1 MNRNFCNRC
10 GSRISGDMT
19 YCSMCGEQIPEEDI
33 SFVQPM
39 PNYAGRDYGSYA
51 YNNYYAAQA
60 AMYMNYQQLVMNEY
74 RKARLDNKGRVAL
87 LMIFLG
93 FDVLPLIG
101 LLVGVH
107 LASEVLREDPY
118 NSYARAAMT
127 VGKVFAV
134 KPERLRRK
142 R

>member
-1 MNRNFCNRC
+1 MNRNICNRC

-93 FDVLPLIG
+93 IVVSVLVTAGNDSLG
-101 LLVGVH
+101 
-107 LASEVLREDPY
+107 
-118 NSYARAAMT
+118 N
-127 VGKVFAV
+127 
-134 KPERLRRK
+134 RLHTQHCIFCK
-142 R
+142 FLHKITSCFELCSGFL